1 MRPLTKRILVTIAV
15 LAVGTAL
22 AWPKL
27 RPVLFPAKTTTAAKT
42 NVTPAPAL
50 KVSAVTV
57 KPEVFA
63 ETITVTGS
71 LRAEEGVDLQVEVS
85 GKVVSINFIEGS
97 NVKKGDLLLKINDTE
112 LQAALARATYRMQ
125 IVELKEARIAPLLKT
140 GGVPQQDYDAIVND
154 LNVQKSEIDLINA
167 QIAKTEVR
175 APFDGIIG
183 LRFVSEGAF
192 ITATSTAS
200 ARIATLQAIKNLKVD
215 FNIPERYSGRI
226 KVGTPIVF
234 SVVGGLTKFN
244 GEVYAIEPRIDVA
257 TRTILLR
264 ALCPNLENA
273 LIPGAFASVEC
284 PLSSIDNAILV
295 PSLAVVAGL
304 SEKNVFIVKD
314 GKAVRRP
321 VETGTRS
328 ETSVHILSG
337 LAPGDQVITSAIQ
350 QLRAG
355 LAVQVTA
362 DSAPP
367 AAPHANLE
375 GKTGKAKTAPS
386 PSSPPS

>member
-1 MRPLTKRILVTIAV
+1 MRPLTKSILITTAI
-15 LAVGTAL
+15 LAVGTPL

-27 RPVLFPAKTTTAAKT
+27 RPVLFPDKKTTEAKTAG
-42 NVTPAPAL
+42 PIAPAL
-50 KVSAVTV
+50 RVSTVTV
-57 KPEVFA
+57 KPETFS

-85 GKVVSINFIEGS
+85 GKVVSINFVEGS
-97 NVKKGDLLLKINDTE
+97 TVKKGDLLLKINDTE
-112 LQAALARATYRMQ
+112 LQAMLARAVYRKQ
-125 IVELKEARIAPLLKT
+125 IVELKEARIAPLLKN

-154 LNVQKSEIDLINA
+154 LNVQKAEVDLINA

-192 ITATSTAS
+192 ITATSTAA
-200 ARIATLQAIKNLKVD
+200 ARIATLQAINNLKID

-226 KVGTPIVF
+226 KVGTPIAF
-234 SVVGGLTKFN
+234 SVVGGLMKFK
-244 GEVYAIEPRIDVA
+244 GAVYAIEPRIDVA

-264 ALCPNLENA
+264 ALCPNPENA

-295 PSLAVVAGL
+295 PSLAVIAGL
-304 SEKNVFIVKD
+304 SEKNVYVVKD

-321 VETGTRS
+321 VETGTRTEVS
-328 ETSVHILSG
+328 IHILSG
-337 LAPGDQVITSAIQ
+337 LAPGEQVITSGIQ

-355 LAVQVTA
+355 LAVQVSESTTPGA
-362 DSAPP
+362 ARASA
-367 AAPHANLE
+367 E
-375 GKTGKAKTAPS
+375 GKKGKTKTTAS
-386 PSSPPS
+386 PAS

>member
-1 MRPLTKRILVTIAV
+1 MRPLTKTILVTTAV
-15 LAVGTAL
+15 LAIGTTL
-22 AWPKL
+22 AWPKI
-27 RPVLFPAKTTTAAKT
+27 RPVLFPAKNVAEAK
-42 NVTPAPAL
+42 PSAPPPPAL
-50 KVSAVTV
+50 RVSAVTV
-57 KPEVFA
+57 KPETFA

-112 LQAALARATYRMQ
+112 LQAMLARATYRMQ
-125 IVELKEARIAPLLKT
+125 IVELKEQRIAPLLKT

-192 ITATSTAS
+192 ITATSTAA
-200 ARIATLQAIKNLKVD
+200 ARIATIQAINNLKVD

-226 KVGTPIVF
+226 KVGTPITF
-234 SVVGGLTKFN
+234 SVVGGLNKFK
-244 GEVYAIEPRIDVA
+244 GSVYAIEPRIDVA

-264 ALCPNLENA
+264 ALCPNPENA
-273 LIPGAFASVEC
+273 LFPGAFASVEC

-304 SEKNVFIVKD
+304 SEKNVFVIKD

-328 ETSVHILSG
+328 ETSIHILSG

-355 LAVQVTA
+355 LAVQVSSEGT
-362 DSAPP
+362 SPNGP
-367 AAPHANLE
+367 RVNLE
-375 GKTGKAKTAPS
+375 GKKSKAKTAS
-386 PSSPPS
+386 APPS